1 MHPALRARF
10 RQAVLP
16 AAALFAAL
24 LMVLGCARPSRL
36 EVTPGDPEG
45 KGLAPL
51 VDSEPARRLLVDLL
65 TRRTPDPRLAALA
78 PRLLGA
84 DLVTA
89 RDAPLVDQGRLPD
102 QTQLRALGLEV
113 SLDFAALAF
122 ARALGA
128 DERSRAVQ
136 AAFEQALAEGAA
148 RSAEVVRQPG
158 AFPYTV
164 LFAPAWLYRD
174 FPENG
179 ADFARQR
186 QLLDRLGV
194 ANRLIPS
201 EESGSIED
209 NAAII
214 AEAVREAKRAGGD
227 VVLVSTSKSG
237 AEVAHALSRVLAPDE
252 TTGVVGW
259 LNAGGALRGTPLA
272 DDAVS
277 PPNSWVT
284 RSIFWFTG
292 WRWDGLTSMT
302 TEQSRKRLEGARLPD
317 SIVVL
322 NLVAVPVSGTVGA
335 KLSWTYRTLRRHGP
349 NDGVVLLADAVWPGG
364 TNLVALGADHFLT
377 PLQDDAYGLALLRAL
392 DVAIRLGGRPGL
404 VQSGGATEAGGR

>member
-1 MHPALRARF
+1 
-10 RQAVLP
+10 
-16 AAALFAAL
+16 
-24 LMVLGCARPSRL
+24 MVLGCAGSSRL
-36 EVTPGDPEG
+36 ELAPGDPEG
-45 KGLAPL
+45 QGLAAL

-65 TRRTPDPRLAALA
+65 MRRAPDPRLAALA
-78 PRLLGA
+78 PLAA
-84 DLVTA
+84 D
-89 RDAPLVDQGRLPD
+89 PGRLPD

-136 AAFEQALAEGAA
+136 AAFDRALREGPD
-148 RSAEVVRQPG
+148 RSEEAMRRPG

-186 QLLDRLGV
+186 RLLDRLGIS
-194 ANRLIPS
+194 NRLIPS
-201 EESGSIED
+201 EESGSIEA

-214 AEAVREAKRAGGD
+214 AEAVREAKRGGGD
-227 VVLVSTSKSG
+227 VVLISTSKSG
-237 AEVAHALSRVLAPDE
+237 AEVAHALTRVLTPDE

-272 DDAVS
+272 DDAAS
-277 PPNSWVT
+277 PPSSWVT
-284 RSIFWFTG
+284 RSVFWIAG
-292 WRWDGLTSMT
+292 WRWEGLTSMMT
-302 TEQSRKRLEGARLPD
+302 GPSRKRLEGARLPD
-317 SIVVL
+317 SIAVL

-335 KLSWTYRTLRRHGP
+335 KLFWTYRGLRRHGP

-364 TNLVALGADHFLT
+364 ANLVALGSDHFLT
-377 PLQDDAYGLALLRAL
+377 VLQEDAYGLALLKAFE
-392 DVAIRLGGRPGL
+392 VAIRLPGPPGL
-404 VQSGGATEAGGR
+404 VRSRDATEAVGR

>member
-1 MHPALRARF
+1 MRF
-10 RQAVLP
+10 RRPAVSAAVLS
-16 AAALFAAL
+16 AAC
-24 LMVLGCARPSRL
+24 LMVLGCAGSGRL
-36 EVTPGDPEG
+36 ELAPGDPEG
-45 KGLAPL
+45 QGLASL

-65 TRRTPDPRLAALA
+65 ARRVPDPRLAALA
-78 PRLLGA
+78 PLAA
-84 DLVTA
+84 D
-89 RDAPLVDQGRLPD
+89 PGRLPD
-102 QTQLRALGLEV
+102 QTQLRTVGLEV

-136 AAFEQALAEGAA
+136 AAFDRALQEGPDRAEEAL
-148 RSAEVVRQPG
+148 RRPG
-158 AFPYTV
+158 GFPYTV

-186 QLLDRLGV
+186 RLLDRLGI

-214 AEAVREAKRAGGD
+214 AESVREARRAGGD

-237 AEVAHALSRVLAPDE
+237 AEVAHALTRVLTPDE

-272 DDAVS
+272 DDAAS
-277 PPNSWVT
+277 PPSSWVT
-284 RSIFWFTG
+284 RSIFWITG
-292 WRWDGLTSMT
+292 WRWDGLTSMMT
-302 TEQSRKRLEGARLPD
+302 GPSRKRLEGARLPD
-317 SIVVL
+317 SIAVL

-335 KLSWTYRTLRRHGP
+335 KLSWTYRGLRRHGP

-364 TNLVALGADHFLT
+364 ANLVALGSDHFLT
-377 PLQDDAYGLALLRAL
+377 VLQEDAYGLALLKAFE
-392 DVAIRLGGRPGL
+392 VAIRLAGPPAL
-404 VQSGGATEAGGR
+404 VRSRDATEAGDR